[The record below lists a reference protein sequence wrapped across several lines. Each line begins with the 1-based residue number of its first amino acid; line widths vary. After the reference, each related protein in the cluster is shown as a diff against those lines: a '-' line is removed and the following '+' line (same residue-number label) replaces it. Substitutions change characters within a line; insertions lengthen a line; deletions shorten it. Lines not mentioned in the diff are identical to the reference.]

1 MGSLGKFHFHL
12 ETQSDKWT
20 QNILDEPLVE
30 VDESIGKLSEITVEH
45 SDNESES
52 RFQEV
57 DYIEIE
63 EHFMKH
69 QDSKS
74 RTCSS
79 RKNGQFGMAN
89 KKALEYVMHC
99 ITPIISHFHTIK
111 FKLNET
117 KSMNLVSLSLNF
129 INFI

>member
-20 QNILDEPLVE
+20 QNIFDEPLVQ
-30 VDESIGKLSEITVEH
+30 VDESIGKLSEITVED
-45 SDNESES
+45 SDDESES

-57 DYIEIE
+57 DYTEIE

-79 RKNGQFGMAN
+79 RKNGQF
-89 KKALEYVMHC
+89 ALEYVMHC
-99 ITPIISHFHTIK
+99 ISPIISHFHTIK

-117 KSMNLVSLSLNF
+117 KSMNLVSLRLNF